1 MRRNAGEYG
10 VEQLLGGRGQCAGG
24 ADPGCRD
31 SGDTDAEHDLGDD
44 AESGQPRQDGT
55 QSAPTLWRGHCDR
68 DLRWAVHGR
77 RVGEHPQVE
86 AIR

>member
-1 MRRNAGEYG
+1 MNDFDDDDVIDDADEEFDGPAA
-10 VEQLLGGRGQCAGG
+10 VEDC
-24 ADPGCRD
+24 D
-31 SGDTDAEHDLGDD
+31 DTDAEHDVGDD

-55 QSAPTLWRGHCDR
+55 QSAPTLWRGHYDR